1 MSTSNYESDIGRF
14 LREMKEHDPAVEAG
28 QKQGRAIWW
37 DKQMDPD
44 MYRRFRESGLVQP
57 AYAYQSKSRAK

>member
-1 MSTSNYESDIGRF
+1 MFTSNYESELGRF
-14 LREMKEHDPAVEAG
+14 LREMKENNPDIEVD

-44 MYRRFRESGLVQP
+44 MYRRFRESGLAQP
-57 AYAYQSKSRAK
+57 AYVYQPKAS

>member
-1 MSTSNYESDIGRF
+1 MSTSNYESELGQF
-14 LREMKEHDPAVEAG
+14 LREMKENNPDIEVD

-44 MYRRFRESGLVQP
+44 MYRRFRESGLAQP
-57 AYAYQSKSRAK
+57 GYVYQPKAR